1 MLSSQLAEALGLK
14 NKHEKSVKELSEERD
29 QLLKENTLMKVRHK
43 TDKREAAALKSEN
56 TELNE
61 QMAARLENIRKLIS
75 RNE

>member
-43 TDKREAAALKSEN
+43 PDKREAAALKSEN